1 MVVNTDVFFGNGK
14 QRIAHEVLLELAVG
28 RVV

>member
-14 QRIAHEVLLELAVG
+14 QRIVHEVLLELAVG